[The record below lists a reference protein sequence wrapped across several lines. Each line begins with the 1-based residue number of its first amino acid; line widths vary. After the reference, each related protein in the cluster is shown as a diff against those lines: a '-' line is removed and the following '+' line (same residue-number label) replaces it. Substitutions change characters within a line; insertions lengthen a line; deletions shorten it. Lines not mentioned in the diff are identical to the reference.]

1 MHIDALFPS
10 KYLKASDFDGNPRTL
25 KIAGIETEK
34 MGDGEMKPV
43 LYFSNA
49 TKGVVLNK
57 TNAGVLKQLYGG
69 DTDNWIG
76 KPIQLVAATTEF
88 QGKVVDC
95 IRLRP
100 PNAAVASAAAE
111 AVMKANQPASFDD
124 LDDEIPF

>member
-1 MHIDALFPS
+1 MQCFPS
-10 KYLKASDFDGNPRTL
+10 KYLKASDFDGNPHTE
-25 KIAGIETEK
+25 IAGIETDK

-49 TKGVVLNK
+49 TKGIVLNK

-69 DTDNWIG
+69 ILTTG
-76 KPIQLVAATTEF
+76 PASGFKLVAATTDF

-111 AVMKANQPASFDD
+111 AVMKANQPANFDD